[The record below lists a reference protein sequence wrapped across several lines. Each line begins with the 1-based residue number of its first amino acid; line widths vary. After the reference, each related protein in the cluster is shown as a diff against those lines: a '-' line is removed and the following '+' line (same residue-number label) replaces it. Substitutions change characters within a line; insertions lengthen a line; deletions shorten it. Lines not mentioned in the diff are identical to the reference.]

1 MHFYIANTELTDSKP
16 FLLVDL
22 FLVVFMVNLKLPFI
36 EKERQN
42 ILCYNN
48 LKLKNYTVLN
58 LHWWKAAFHVN
69 LSKNVTFWKWIKV
82 PKWESA

>member
-1 MHFYIANTELTDSKP
+1 MIIFAFHIANTELTDSKP

-42 ILCYNN
+42 ILFYNN
-48 LKLKNYTVLN
+48 
-58 LHWWKAAFHVN
+58 
-69 LSKNVTFWKWIKV
+69 
-82 PKWESA
+82 P